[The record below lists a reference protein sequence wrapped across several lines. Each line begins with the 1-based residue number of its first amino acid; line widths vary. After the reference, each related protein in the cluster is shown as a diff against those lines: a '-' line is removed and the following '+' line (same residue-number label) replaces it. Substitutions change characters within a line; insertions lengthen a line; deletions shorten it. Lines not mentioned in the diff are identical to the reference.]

1 MSSLKK
7 TDDSNEQGQGRL
19 NKTDAPVSPA
29 SVSPEDLPYAENA
42 EDSSVSYECAQV
54 LRQYMDQLSQALPL
68 TSEQETELWAG
79 LDSLHQQ
86 LRARL
91 SLFGYTYDHYISLL
105 EKLDT
110 PDSVADVFPQS
121 LVVEHDGAARLLD
134 KSRILLQ
141 SYSGIRRKL
150 AVAFDAGNTAELR
163 KQRGI
168 GADLMTRFPMQI
180 EIVLALVERFRNY
193 RFILNAGSDEIQ
205 KPVLQSELLCSVGEF
220 EQGMAEMEKLLDEL
234 NRERNCLIEGN
245 LRLVVSITKKFQ
257 GRGVPFVDLIQEG
270 NIGLMK
276 AIEKFDFRLGHRFS
290 TYATWWIKQCVIFAI
305 SRQSRVIRLPLHML
319 TALGRIKRTEQ
330 QFLQEFGREATV
342 DEIAARLDMSRE
354 RVNSLKRMAMQSISL
369 QAPIYSS
376 NNGKDVLLEDTVK
389 DMHDEDDPMRN
400 LAKKILSQKLSEILD
415 SLPARTRMVLTMR
428 YGLNGTKPMSLTA
441 MSEYFNISRE
451 RIRQIEIN
459 ALAKLRNPE
468 TISMLEDYFS

>member
-1 MSSLKK
+1 
-7 TDDSNEQGQGRL
+7 
-19 NKTDAPVSPA
+19 
-29 SVSPEDLPYAENA
+29 
-42 EDSSVSYECAQV
+42 
-54 LRQYMDQLSQALPL
+54 
-68 TSEQETELWAG
+68 
-79 LDSLHQQ
+79 
-86 LRARL
+86 
-91 SLFGYTYDHYISLL
+91 
-105 EKLDT
+105 
-110 PDSVADVFPQS
+110 
-121 LVVEHDGAARLLD
+121 
-134 KSRILLQ
+134 
-141 SYSGIRRKL
+141 
-150 AVAFDAGNTAELR
+150 
-163 KQRGI
+163 
-168 GADLMTRFPMQI
+168 
-180 EIVLALVERFRNY
+180 
-193 RFILNAGSDEIQ
+193 
-205 KPVLQSELLCSVGEF
+205 
-220 EQGMAEMEKLLDEL
+220 
-234 NRERNCLIEGN
+234 
-245 LRLVVSITKKFQ
+245 
-257 GRGVPFVDLIQEG
+257 
-270 NIGLMK
+270 MK
-276 AIEKFDFRLGHRFS
+276 AIEKFDFKLGHRFS

>member
-7 TDDSNEQGQGRL
+7 TDDGNEQGRL

-42 EDSSVSYECAQV
+42 EDSSVGYECAQV

-150 AVAFDAGNTAELR
+150 AEAFAAGNTAELR

-180 EIVLALVERFRNY
+180 EIALALVERFRNY

-234 NRERNCLIEGN
+234 NRERNRLIEGN
-245 LRLVVSITKKFQ
+245 LRLVVSIAKKFQ

-276 AIEKFDFRLGHRFS
+276 AIEKFDFKLGHRFS

-330 QFLQEFGREATV
+330 QLLQEFGREATV

-354 RVNSLKRMAMQSISL
+354 RVNEAFTKTVAN
-369 QAPIYSS
+369 SS
-376 NNGKDVLLEDTVK
+376 GKDVLLEDTVK

-415 SLPARTRMVLTMR
+415 TLPTRTRMVLTMR

-441 MSEYFNISRE
+441 MSDYFNISRE